1 MRCTGSPL
9 FLNPR
14 DHHHWLV
21 LACPALDCRAHAPH
35 LQAYWEEPWLEE
47 LYHKMSRELD
57 LSSRIRTLNRKLDYA
72 HQVVEVL
79 RDDIS
84 EKHHTRLEV
93 IIIGLIAIEV
103 LFGFLHFFI

>member
-1 MRCTGSPL
+1 VPAHQDCWRGLHGIALLRAL
-9 FLNPR
+9 FL
-14 DHHHWLV
+14 
-21 LACPALDCRAHAPH
+21 

-79 RDDIS
+79 RNDIS
-84 EKHHTRLEV
+84 EKHHTRLEI

>member
-1 MRCTGSPL
+1 MCLSVRTAGAACTDLPRSYAPS
-9 FLNPR
+9 FL
-14 DHHHWLV
+14 
-21 LACPALDCRAHAPH
+21 

-84 EKHHTRLEV
+84 EKHHTRLEI